1 MAANIKAERERAGLR
16 QRDLAERLD
25 ADPMLVSK
33 WERGEH
39 TPSAKYLSALAL
51 VFDRD
56 LGWFYADHET
66 RSAA

>member
-1 MAANIKAERERAGLR
+1 VAT
-16 QRDLAERLD
+16 RDLAERLD